1 MTSHICLAWRGLG
14 IKQQS
19 GWKEQMDKETAIHSA
34 HSSTNISSSFKIPH
48 SIIFYSK
55 VDSNYCLFPQ
65 AEWMCN
71 FLHLLG
77 NWQFD
82 NQRTATAVLPT
93 NVLPLRQCLFFST
106 SQACLDTHFCHS
118 FPFLSPPA
126 YFSLLHSS
134 HFCTQKHVFLSRCQ
148 FSLTPSNNLTYEV
161 CQMWFSVDLHQ
172 SIGK

>member
-19 GWKEQMDKETAIHSA
+19 GWKEQMDKETAIYSA

-93 NVLPLRQCLFFST
+93 KVLPLRQCLFFFLPVKLVFTHTSTILFPFFLLLHISHYCILPISALKST
-106 SQACLDTHFCHS
+106 SFSQDANFHLLPLTISHMKCAKCG
-118 FPFLSPPA
+118 FL
-126 YFSLLHSS
+126 
-134 HFCTQKHVFLSRCQ
+134 
-148 FSLTPSNNLTYEV
+148 LTYTN
-161 CQMWFSVDLHQ
+161 L
-172 SIGK
+172 